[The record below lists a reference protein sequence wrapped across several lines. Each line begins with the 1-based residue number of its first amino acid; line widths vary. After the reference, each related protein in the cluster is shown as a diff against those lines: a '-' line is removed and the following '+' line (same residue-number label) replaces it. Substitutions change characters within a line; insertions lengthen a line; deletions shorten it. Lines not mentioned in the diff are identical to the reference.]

1 MSGNSVYKKAT
12 KSRKRKNNDENKE
25 NILKKQVADI
35 VERQNAMAQICDTC
49 GKKFTSEPLFDS
61 HRFSENKS
69 ACKRHLQ
76 KVFIHKYRG
85 EVFLAGQDT
94 IKCFCHLH
102 ITQRMLQYFCPC
114 MKT

>member
-1 MSGNSVYKKAT
+1 MSGNSVYKKEK
-12 KSRKRKNNDENKE
+12 KSRKRKNNDEDKE
-25 NILKKQVADI
+25 NILKKRCADI
-35 VERQNAMAQICDTC
+35 VETQNAMAQICDTC
-49 GKKFTSEPLFDS
+49 GKKFTSKLLFKN
-61 HRFSENKS
+61 HRFSEGKS

-102 ITQRMLQYFCPC
+102 IKPYF
-114 MKT
+114 T

>member
-1 MSGNSVYKKAT
+1 MSGN
-12 KSRKRKNNDENKE
+12 SRKRKNNDEDKE
-25 NILKKQVADI
+25 NIEQLNKRSTEIIKI
-35 VERQNAMAQICDTC
+35 QNAMAQICDNC
-49 GKKFTSEPLFDS
+49 GKKFTSEPLFKK
-61 HRFSENKS
+61 HIFSENKS
-69 ACKRHLQ
+69 ACKRHLE

-102 ITQRMLQYFCPC
+102 ITQRMLQYFCPF